1 MIEKIKKIA
10 NEIEADVINIRR
22 KIHQNP
28 ELAMEEFKT
37 AKLVSD
43 KLKDL
48 GIEVIEKV
56 GKTGIVGLLKG
67 EGQVTGKTIALRA
80 DMDALPIEEETNLSY
95 RSVNKKIMH
104 ACGHDAHTSILLGAA
119 TILSKVKD
127 EINGNVKFI
136 FQPSEESPLGGAEE
150 MIKEGVLEDPKVDG
164 VFGLHVDPDTLSGLI
179 GCREGAF
186 FAAGGG
192 FEIEILGKGGH
203 GAQPNKAIDAISIAG
218 EVIQALQKISSSKID
233 PMEPFVLTIGT
244 ISGGSKAN
252 IIADRV
258 VMTGTLR
265 CFSKEIISN
274 SRSIIENIIKS
285 ITSAYGAEYKFKLVI
300 GDTPLINDK
309 NMIHIVRKT
318 GEQIV
323 GFENVIEA
331 NRTLLGEDFV
341 SYSKRVPSAF
351 VFLGVGFNN
360 KENYPL
366 HHPKFEIDES
376 ALSIGTALLSY
387 SAINYL
393 NNREEGRF

>member
-119 TILSKVKD
+119 TILSKVKE

-203 GAQPNKAIDAISIAG
+203 GAQPHKAIDAISIAG

-285 ITSAYGAEYKFKLVI
+285 ITSAYGAEYKFKLAI

>member
-1 MIEKIKKIA
+1 
-10 NEIEADVINIRR
+10 
-22 KIHQNP
+22 
-28 ELAMEEFKT
+28 
-37 AKLVSD
+37 
-43 KLKDL
+43 
-48 GIEVIEKV
+48 
-56 GKTGIVGLLKG
+56 
-67 EGQVTGKTIALRA
+67 
-80 DMDALPIEEETNLSY
+80 
-95 RSVNKKIMH
+95 
-104 ACGHDAHTSILLGAA
+104 
-119 TILSKVKD
+119 
-127 EINGNVKFI
+127 
-136 FQPSEESPLGGAEE
+136 
-150 MIKEGVLEDPKVDG
+150 
-164 VFGLHVDPDTLSGLI
+164 
-179 GCREGAF
+179 
-186 FAAGGG
+186 
-192 FEIEILGKGGH
+192 
-203 GAQPNKAIDAISIAG
+203 
-218 EVIQALQKISSSKID
+218 
-233 PMEPFVLTIGT
+233 MEPFVLTIGT